1 MRRRAPRGAGTRL
14 LAATGSCAVLAVCL
28 SACGAA
34 GAAGA
39 APRATV
45 TVTVP
50 GPALAPSGRLPADDA
65 PLDLRAVCAAESM
78 IRTAERYREDAGGP
92 LTDAQG
98 DAILGSIT
106 AQYEELRIGARD
118 TTARAPLTAITAY
131 LQRLHLKP
139 GGPSFDPDASA
150 IAEPEGRI
158 SELCSENGT
167 PVTISA
173 TVGG

>member
-1 MRRRAPRGAGTRL
+1 MTTVP
-14 LAATGSCAVLAVCL
+14 CAVLALGL
-28 SACGAA
+28 SACGAP
-34 GAAGA
+34 GA
-39 APRATV
+39 APRTTV
-45 TVTVP
+45 TVMVP
-50 GPALAPSGRLPADDA
+50 AATPSPSRRLPADDA
-65 PLDLRAVCAAESM
+65 PLDLRAACAAESM
-78 IRTAERYREDAGGP
+78 IRTAERYREDDAGP

-118 TTARAPLTAITAY
+118 TTARAPLTAITAH

-139 GGPSFDPDASA
+139 GGPSFDPAASA

-167 PVTISA
+167 PITILA